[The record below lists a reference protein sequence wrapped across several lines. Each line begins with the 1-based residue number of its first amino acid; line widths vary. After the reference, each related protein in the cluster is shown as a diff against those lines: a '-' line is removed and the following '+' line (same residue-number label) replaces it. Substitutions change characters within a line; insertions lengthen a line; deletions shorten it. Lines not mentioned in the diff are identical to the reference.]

1 MDTFSV
7 GRLGEAFGNVPYA
20 PRAFAKV
27 SGFLRI
33 ETRVHVRPHD
43 ESKDERTRLRSP
55 KLQALARETCSHALS
70 GPVELTCVA
79 RNTLPSVASI
89 SRP

>member
-7 GRLGEAFGNVPYA
+7 GRLGEAFGNVLYA

-27 SGFLRI
+27 AGFFLRI

-43 ESKDERTRLRSP
+43 ESKDEKTRLRSP
-55 KLQALARETCSHALS
+55 KLQALA
-70 GPVELTCVA
+70 
-79 RNTLPSVASI
+79 LPEGQQQ
-89 SRP
+89 